1 MGDSV
6 FIPPGYEMLSGSGA
20 PASTLGMDTDRYL
33 DELNKAFYVKSN
45 GAWTKTVDFA
55 SGGSGLQLLGTA
67 TLGETT
73 LVSIALGV
81 KRYPATMSGA
91 LTSDRLIVALTGAP
105 INGTVQDAYVSAA
118 NTVSVGVLVPALG
131 IGATISVPV
140 AVYKV
145 V

>member
-6 FIPPGYEMLSGSGA
+6 FIPPGYEMMSGA
-20 PASTLGMDTDRYL
+20 GVPPNSLGMDTDRYL
-33 DELNKAFYVKSN
+33 DTQNKAFYEKAN
-45 GAWTKTVDFA
+45 GVWTKTADFA
-55 SGGSGLQLLGTA
+55 STGSNLQLLGTA

-73 LVSIALGV
+73 LVSLALGV
-81 KRYPATMSGA
+81 RRYSVTMTGA
-91 LTSDRLIVALTGAP
+91 LTTDRLIVALTGAP
-105 INGTVQDAYVSAA
+105 TNGTVQDAYVSAA

-140 AVYKV
+140 SVYRV